1 MDFIKVIN
9 NFATMAVI
17 VDGLVK
23 RRLLKCHLLYNILI
37 IKGKIIS

>member
-17 VDGLVK
+17 VDGLVE
-23 RRLLKCHLLYNILI
+23 RSPLNCHMLYNPLI
-37 IKGKIIS
+37 IKGKLIG